1 MVQGSIWVSDQVRDF
16 QNYITRLN
24 GVVENQEKANEIIS
38 NAVYLISAGNND
50 IAITYF
56 IMLTRRL
63 QYTLPAYTDLL
74 VTWTNNLIK
83 VQNQKFQNI

>member
-1 MVQGSIWVSDQVRDF
+1 MQDQVRDF

-24 GVVENQEKANEIIS
+24 GVVGSQEKTNEIIS

-56 IMLTRRL
+56 TTETRRL

-74 VTWTNNLIK
+74 VTWTRDLIK
-83 VQNQKFQNI
+83 VQYNIFM

>member
-1 MVQGSIWVSDQVRDF
+1 VSDQVTDF

-24 GVVENQEKANEIIS
+24 GVVGNQEQANAVIS

-56 IMLTRRL
+56 TTGARRL
-63 QYTLPAYTDLL
+63 QYTLPAYNDQL
-74 VTWTNNLIK
+74 VSWTRDLIK
-83 VQNQKFQNI
+83 VQS

>member
-1 MVQGSIWVSDQVRDF
+1 MQDQVRDF

-24 GVVENQEKANEIIS
+24 GVVGSQEKTNEIIS

-56 IMLTRRL
+56 TTGTRRL

-74 VTWTNNLIK
+74 VTWTRDLIK
-83 VQNQKFQNI
+83 VQTR